1 MLGFEA
7 RTDGTEPNLDGKEL
21 SWGSFHTRKEL
32 RRAVAEGE
40 LTLPGPVSLARQ
52 LIEAWLAR
60 GG

>member
-7 RTDGTEPNLDGKEL
+7 RTDGTEPNLDGEEL
-21 SWGSFHTRKEL
+21 SWGAFHTREEL
-32 RRAVAEGE
+32 RRAVAGGE
-40 LTLPGPVSLARQ
+40 LALPGSVSLARQ